1 MKKKKIV
8 VIGSSNTDLVI
19 KTTRIP
25 SPGETVIGGEFL
37 MTAGGKGANQ
47 AVAIARLGGDVAFI
61 AKVGRDMFGES
72 ALRGYAADGIDTD
85 TIERDGSAPSGV
97 ALITVDAHG
106 ENCIVVA
113 PGANNTLTTA
123 DIDRHRDLIC
133 SAEYLLMQLEI
144 PMEVVEYAAEMA
156 EAHGVKVILNPA
168 PAAPLS
174 RHLMRKLYLITPN
187 LGESQLITG
196 VKIDHPAEVERVA
209 EVLLEMG
216 AKAAI
221 ITLGSDGALIRT
233 HTECDLIN
241 AEKVVAIDT
250 TAAGDVFSGAL
261 VVALSEGKSLV
272 DAARFAT
279 HAAAISV
286 TRMGAQSSIPY
297 RKDF

>member
-1 MKKKKIV
+1 MKKRKIV

-133 SAEYLLMQLEI
+133 GAEYLLMQLEI

-174 RHLMRKLYLITPN
+174 QRLMRKLYLITPN

-196 VKIDHPAEVERVA
+196 INIDPPAETERVA

-221 ITLGSDGALIRT
+221 ITLGSGGALIRT

-241 AEKVVAIDT
+241 AERVVAIDT

-279 HAAAISV
+279 HAAISV

>member
-1 MKKKKIV
+1 MKKRKIV

-133 SAEYLLMQLEI
+133 GAEYLLMQLEI

-174 RHLMRKLYLITPN
+174 QRLMRKLYLITPN

-196 VKIDHPAEVERVA
+196 VKIDHPAETERVA

-221 ITLGSDGALIRT
+221 ITLGSGGALIRT

-241 AEKVVAIDT
+241 AERVVAIDT

-261 VVALSEGKSLV
+261 VVALSEGKNLV

>member
-1 MKKKKIV
+1 M

-133 SAEYLLMQLEI
+133 GAEYLLMQLEI

-174 RHLMRKLYLITPN
+174 QRLMRKLYLITPN

-196 VKIDHPAEVERVA
+196 INIDHPAETERVA

-221 ITLGSDGALIRT
+221 ITLGSGGALIRT

-241 AEKVVAIDT
+241 AERVVAIDT

>member
-1 MKKKKIV
+1 MKKRKIV

-133 SAEYLLMQLEI
+133 GAEYLLMQLEI

-174 RHLMRKLYLITPN
+174 QRLMRKLYLITPN

-196 VKIDHPAEVERVA
+196 INIDHPAETERVA

-221 ITLGSDGALIRT
+221 ITLGSGGALIRT

>member
-72 ALRGYAADGIDTD
+72 ALRGYAADGIDID

-221 ITLGSDGALIRT
+221 ITLGSGGALIRT

>member
-1 MKKKKIV
+1 MKKRKIV

-72 ALRGYAADGIDTD
+72 ALRGYAADGIDTG

-174 RHLMRKLYLITPN
+174 QRLMRKLYLITPN

-196 VKIDHPAEVERVA
+196 INIDHPAETERVA

-221 ITLGSDGALIRT
+221 ITLGSGGALIRT

-261 VVALSEGKSLV
+261 VVALSEGKGLV

>member
-1 MKKKKIV
+1 MKKRKIV

-61 AKVGRDMFGES
+61 AKVGRDMFGEN

-133 SAEYLLMQLEI
+133 GAEYLLMQLEI

-174 RHLMRKLYLITPN
+174 QRLMRKLYLITPN

-196 VKIDHPAEVERVA
+196 INIDHPAETERVA

-221 ITLGSDGALIRT
+221 ITLGSGGALIRT

-241 AEKVVAIDT
+241 AERVVAIDT

>member
-1 MKKKKIV
+1 MKKRKIV

-133 SAEYLLMQLEI
+133 GAEYLLMQLEI

-156 EAHGVKVILNPA
+156 EAHGV
-168 PAAPLS
+168 
-174 RHLMRKLYLITPN
+174 
-187 LGESQLITG
+187 
-196 VKIDHPAEVERVA
+196 
-209 EVLLEMG
+209 
-216 AKAAI
+216 
-221 ITLGSDGALIRT
+221 
-233 HTECDLIN
+233 
-241 AEKVVAIDT
+241 
-250 TAAGDVFSGAL
+250 
-261 VVALSEGKSLV
+261 
-272 DAARFAT
+272 
-279 HAAAISV
+279 
-286 TRMGAQSSIPY
+286 
-297 RKDF
+297 

>member
-1 MKKKKIV
+1 MEKKKIV

-61 AKVGRDMFGES
+61 SKVGRDMFGES
-72 ALRGYAADGIDTD
+72 ALRGYAADGLPTD
-85 TIERDGSAPSGV
+85 YISRDGSAPSGV

-123 DIDRHRDLIC
+123 DIDAHRELIC
-133 SAEYLLMQLEI
+133 GAEYLLMQLEI
-144 PMEVVEYAAEMA
+144 PLEVVEYAAEMA
-156 EAHGVKVILNPA
+156 DAHGVKVILNPA

-174 RHLMRKLYLITPN
+174 AGLLRKLYLITPN
-187 LGESQLITG
+187 LSECCLITG
-196 VKIDHPAEVERVA
+196 IDINHEADAERGA
-209 EVLLEMG
+209 EKLLEMG
-216 AKAAI
+216 ARAVI
-221 ITLGSDGALIRT
+221 ITLGSRGALIRT
-233 HTECDLIN
+233 REECQMIA
-241 AEKVVAIDT
+241 AEHVIAIDT
-250 TAAGDVFSGAL
+250 TAAGDVFNGAL
-261 VVALSEGKSLV
+261 TVALSEGKSLV
-272 DAARFAT
+272 EAAQFAA
-279 HAAAISV
+279 HVAAISV

-297 RKDF
+297 RREL

>member
-1 MKKKKIV
+1 MKKRKIV

-133 SAEYLLMQLEI
+133 GAEYLLMQLEI

-174 RHLMRKLYLITPN
+174 QRLMRKLYLITPN

-196 VKIDHPAEVERVA
+196 INIDHPAETERVA

-221 ITLGSDGALIRT
+221 ITLGSGGALIRT

-241 AEKVVAIDT
+241 AERVVAIDT